1 MRRMD
6 MGDVPIHERK
16 PLRPHGQGNGSGGG
30 DSVMTCCG
38 VGRSPSARAG
48 RQVRWFSLTNAE
60 NGVVGGLE
68 RLGRDKRWGGNFGR
82 MHGP

>member
-1 MRRMD
+1 
-6 MGDVPIHERK
+6 
-16 PLRPHGQGNGSGGG
+16 
-30 DSVMTCCG
+30 MTCCG